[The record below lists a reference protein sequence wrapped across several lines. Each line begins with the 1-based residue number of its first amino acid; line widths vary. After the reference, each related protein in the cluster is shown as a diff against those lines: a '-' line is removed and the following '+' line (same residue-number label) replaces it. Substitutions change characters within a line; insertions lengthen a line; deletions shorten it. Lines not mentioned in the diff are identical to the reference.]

1 MELGKARIRS
11 FSRKTILLYSRF
23 NDLLTFWSV
32 SIYVPLMRAC
42 LTHSYTLGN
51 VTMLD
56 HRYFYVENGY
66 GRYTCGLARQGIV
79 AFLRIHA
86 EERVFLGSEWYL
98 ALKAFKNNLSV
109 IGFTVEQMVISRIAS
124 YGLCWGDNNKIPQ
137 TKITTFHGNTI
148 AFSKD
153 IPSTCYVPLK
163 FNFKVVDAIYVEVNE
178 RKSTATIVAIQITV
192 AKWHRDSPADFFAQW
207 EQWIHL
213 LKDFTIMPIFLWIV
227 EGTRGEADVKGKLRD
242 LRTGQKTLWPEYV
255 THWVSIDQVDK
266 NLADTLAQIC
276 AGGGDPP

>member
-1 MELGKARIRS
+1 M
-11 FSRKTILLYSRF
+11 
-23 NDLLTFWSV
+23 
-32 SIYVPLMRAC
+32 
-42 LTHSYTLGN
+42 THSYTLGN

-153 IPSTCYVPLK
+153 IPYTCYVPLK
-163 FNFKVVDAIYVEVNE
+163 FNFKAVDAIYVEVNE

-192 AKWHRDSPADFFAQW
+192 AKRHRDSPADFFAQW

-227 EGTRGEADVKGKLRD
+227 EGTRGEADVKGKLRE

-266 NLADTLAQIC
+266 NLADTLAQIR